1 MMANRSWVAQRQG
14 RQPATLR
21 RARVPKSRH
30 ALAVCLLF
38 LKLEIRRFVFSAHKI
53 LLTIYLCPMS
63 EEVMFWGHY
72 FRPWSGLL
80 LGDLVGIEDSQLH
93 EDLPDFRQFPCT
105 IH

>member
-1 MMANRSWVAQRQG
+1 MANRAWVAQ

-21 RARVPKSRH
+21 RARVPQSRH
-30 ALAVCLLF
+30 ALAVRLF
-38 LKLEIRRFVFSAHKI
+38 LFKLEIRRIVIQAHKI
-53 LLTIYLCPMS
+53 LLTTYLCPMS
-63 EEVMFWGHY
+63 ADVMLSYHY